1 MGNQQ
6 VRASLKSYYTSNLL
20 KDTNKYL
27 QNSFNLEGLQ
37 LAEFFEAFWQ
47 ESAVEHLDKTNI
59 PAQSKPQSEIE
70 AEKDKFFMKSKYL
83 IPTTSSVSFNT
94 QKQSDLKLKP
104 TSPKTELFA
113 KNQLKKMNIL
123 LIAYVKKL
131 LSSVAEGDTITYID
145 KFFHKEVKSNMD
157 YICLNIFLKL
167 LNNLSSTSSSI
178 KSSNIDFLL
187 NHIKLLRPASF
198 FGITK
203 ENISIDKAFDSI
215 IDYLKK
221 IVTDPSSDLTE
232 RIKSLKIMLNMA
244 LAKGSLKNL
253 IDVIMCLEQSGLK
266 TDVNY
271 EINVFKNELMQSSL
285 TLSYPDN
292 INQKNKTSIWN
303 YTLPTSSNEAK
314 STSNPF
320 SYSTTQESN
329 SKNEIFFSLAV
340 DASYIYL
347 YISNGTLLKI
357 GNGYNDTMLG
367 KVYQTRTNFHPNER
381 VSIAVIDEFLYV
393 RTPNIESP
401 VLALNIEDLTDSPTS
416 IDIDDREINH
426 LWNEGKRCEFE
437 LPIEAKA
444 TMRELIEKKKNSS
457 NEDKTAIRVGGESPI
472 TSDGRFLYVVS
483 KWLEEGN
490 EEENEEETNENENS
504 EEKKEDDKK
513 NKIVV
518 YGVDIY
524 DPLNNMSHV
533 KSVMLNT
540 NIKEIPLIDYDDK
553 DVINI
558 KQETSFIDDSKSF
571 YLPSTFLSKQ
581 AQLYTNGTI
590 LIING
595 YKFSLASGDLLEKNS
610 KLLSSS
616 SSTNSFVYDRSNNLI
631 WKINKQDNNILSLTS
646 FFNKSTSPLASNQS
660 ESMSTESIISETES
674 NIALAML
681 PSDDEAYHRMMTL
694 NLLNIGDDAMKTEA
708 IESKT
713 ELDDKVYRKN
723 VQCLLLAII
732 AKMTSIYG
740 NDVDVDN
747 AKSDIEKGEMYA
759 KLLRRPFCVM
769 VDREV
774 FEKLSM
780 LIDKYSSIFFAN
792 VNNDIE
798 DSNNILDAY
807 CLLSVVKILGV
818 NMKNLS
824 LSHIDVNMMI
834 KESST
839 SPFAAMEKF
848 IIKTIETYTSKFS
861 SMKSSSKMSLI
872 LQCLYDECKMILKR
886 SANILY
892 DNSLDLISML
902 EKHISMFDTNATS
915 KDIAKG
921 LMTYMSSD
929 DNMRSIL
936 RKMKGEDNVDR
947 LLKIFA
953 IAMQWEVKQVEE
965 TLKRSSSEKI
975 IMKENEDE
983 LIAFKFNS
991 KLQEE
996 LIKKISK
1003 KLLDDRK
1010 DNVIS
1015 ISRDNKII
1023 EKLTKEIFS
1032 NYITVI
1038 KYINMYIDKYNTN
1051 DNDVIN
1057 VNDNED
1063 DECIITTSISTNKN
1077 ETKSPISDDTD
1088 KKNDLKHI
1096 YDILIDDFLC
1106 KKLFITKLFL
1116 FQINTI
1122 SILSSDFAMSS
1133 ILSPL
1138 FPSLLSSLSGLYERF
1153 GASARSAE
1161 AIMIANVDYI
1171 EKVIESEHPFP
1182 NNVNKTYEISLPK
1195 PINEQDND
1203 EDIILEFDKQSD
1215 LGDAGGPQGNGYLS
1229 FFNDQKRSKYTF
1241 QKQTQITAMFPKE
1254 ALKVKRNKLPIY
1266 LYAYTTTV
1274 NTTGAYGFKL
1284 IVHNNKDKF
1293 QKVFVE
1299 DEFYKMYQTASWV
1312 ASKASSILIKG
1323 DIGSID
1329 KKITDIVSS
1338 PLFRGGYKYA
1348 KIEKEIGN
1356 ITDVLN
1362 VDIVS
1367 NDDKNEIEDEKFETF
1382 VKDLQN
1388 KYMKTNYGGNVGGDK
1403 AMKVVSS
1410 AFKCMIYHSNYVN
1423 AVKQLMQAEDI
1434 SKEKDY
1440 AMIYKLYTTASQMR
1454 SWLIEKK
1461 KNIDDL
1467 LEKQKI
1473 ESGSDPQIDI
1483 DTKSQQIIQK
1493 ILDQTLIKC
1502 TFLLNLNPS
1511 PSTDPISL
1519 SKSIISFLQSPISS
1533 KKFFSYAKQ
1542 SSLRA
1547 IARISGLNSLSCVFT
1562 SIANGALLQ
1571 DVLTWFISS
1580 MRETSVSLSHCLD
1593 SIVLCD
1599 CKCESMVVDAF
1610 HNFLSIIIKKYCD
1623 NTSEEELMTFL
1634 DAILWKYNDRDFDFL
1649 NQERIFDILWG
1660 SESETIK
1667 TKWGNSSRSLLS
1679 NQILEIFE
1687 IISNVIIHTIVN
1699 SKDTSIST
1707 KRIVNNMNIVIFGE
1721 IEKAMCNYYQRR
1733 GVSFLLY
1740 DQFEKNE
1747 LEKSNDKK
1755 DTKKDVVAVAA
1766 PQRRHRRYSDDSYSG
1781 SYEDN
1786 DEDCYDEDYEEGEA
1800 EYVQTV
1806 KPVEEEKKEEKTN
1819 SEEKKFYHYKD
1830 DIVDTYDELVYAIST
1845 TQGNKKTMISES
1857 ELKKIIERQE
1867 SKIYS
1872 NDYLNRILI
1881 LLYKLSQQKTQ
1892 CIVDSISTAENIT
1905 SLLRLSLFASTEN
1918 KYIIYKSL
1926 AQIVTHID
1934 NDTVNDIIDIFN
1946 ADQQT
1951 EHKTFIEILLSMLI
1965 DVKKSSYNSETTVS
1979 SSSFCVS
1986 HELSQ
1991 IIRNFILSHDINNEI
2006 DFLLSATSK
2015 SNDPISAMLTK
2026 ETAIE
2031 ILGGVYEGMSI
2042 GSRVKVQLNR
2052 GKLSEADVLSVED
2065 TTRNFREGTILCF
2078 STDFEAYFNVDKKK
2092 KVATVSG
2099 GARRYNSSQNAK
2111 KEEKSVKKEAIYLT
2125 PNNMNDNKV
2134 AVLIDDNTNVNDI
2147 TDNEPKIYE
2156 QYEVLPMQKDYNTNM
2171 ISEKIIDTVLDWYN
2185 EIKDKANSSLN
2196 ANLITD
2202 ITRLILK
2209 ISSNVDESKM
2219 LFKSE
2224 KGKRII
2230 KEISVLGAKAIA
2242 ESEDSPYMEL
2252 LEEKRNRLLSFC
2264 SEHVTSLN
2272 DIAPISIKFISPNVL
2287 EVKIIKD
2294 NSNIMNICVNVIRPI
2309 NGDAAMSFAG
2319 NKHLSFDVA
2328 KTANEIKNKIVL
2340 CEDSAII
2347 NEIIK
2352 TKSNIAIIT
2361 NKDLSLQ
2368 SNIKHKS
2375 ISVFVIDAKSYD
2387 DIINIKQGKFDVFD
2401 NLTDKANDG
2410 KEKLINEL
2418 VNDFGFNKDFVDKNL
2433 PSIFAN
2439 NNNNIDDINTIISS
2453 LLDIA
2458 NNVQNTIAI
2467 DDDNDIEPINNC
2479 FSVKDEDAKIE
2490 VPTYYHSMFVDIT
2503 DNTDLLQ
2510 SRFIK
2515 LNAYLRIMHSRH
2527 IVLNLMKLSLR
2538 HSEQFDID
2546 DILKEISCDDVIA
2559 ILKLIVNEGL
2569 HQNSF
2574 GLGNDLVVCVTEIF
2588 ALLMKSEKTKAK
2600 EIIEAIYRKTNEEID
2615 SVVNGEAISYE
2626 VIKDDVSMM
2635 KAPFIF
2641 FDVLLMMISNKETAK
2656 ENCEEYYDMIN
2667 KLCGLTMKIKNNKE
2681 MRWFVIDLMIMM
2693 EHNILN
2699 DVSKFTKEFT
2709 SLPNVTKILEMLV
2722 ENISTEGKKYL
2733 SKKTQMICEF
2743 VILIYEIDKKINAN
2757 NTDATIINKIGKNE
2771 IFIKEHL
2778 STYSIMKNFFET
2790 NYLKYLSWIETN
2802 PEISSKFSQTFESS
2816 HLYSKSPNTFLISF
2830 PNASHIN
2837 IDINEDTYFDDGDS
2851 LSFSYDPSNK
2861 NQIYNYIRE
2870 SNAKSFTLKSD
2881 YAYVTFPAKSLRS
2894 YYAMGTN
2901 IGSRFGPTP
2910 GDLPQ
2915 PKMLSSLS
2923 NINVKD
2929 IALTDNCT
2937 IVLSKE
2943 GEIYTCG
2950 SGSISG
2956 LKSPST
2962 VFTKDNLINNGKA
2975 IANEMITAFGAKGMS
2990 LMVATQGKFLFSL
3003 GSNNSGQLAQQ
3014 YQNSINDISKVTSF
3028 NKEVKLISIAE
3039 NHTMILTKGNMIY
3052 HCGKNDYYQN
3062 GDNYTGRNN
3071 IPKLVNLDKQYT
3083 CVSLCTGFDYTLFL
3097 MKSKKDGKVY
3107 LFSSGNAEKGRTGQ
3121 GKDNKNT
3128 FKMIDSDSIKDVE
3141 FKSISA
3147 NKYSSAAISKE
3158 GKLFVW
3164 GCNSSGQLG
3173 VGTTIDVYEP
3183 QLCSFFEKD
3192 YEVEDIQFGTDFA
3205 IVLAKEKKSGMMC
3218 LFGMGD
3224 SSNGKLGEIVTNK
3237 DKEITTP
3244 MRIKFFDNKNPSKI
3258 YVGQKG
3264 VIVMCDL
3271 EKSMGNVRAH
3281 KVNCKKCNKNIIGE
3295 LLCDYER
3302 KEFICEQCE
3311 DKSKNYIIVTSP
3323 MKNIN
3328 LLLETLEKSETIQT
3342 ENITEIKCTQCKNII
3357 SSLSYAYLQNS
3368 QRNFLC
3374 EKCYKN
3380 FPSCITNVK
3389 LFYKNNIKDKTI
3401 TEKSINILNETNYY
3415 DSSVGYGYKITVTPI
3430 FNEIG
3435 CEEIIKKNQDSFN
3448 SFCEDLNMFN
3458 KPEPYEQF
3466 VDLLN
3471 EIAQKANKSIYTMTV
3486 KDLVFKKEQ
3495 LSVRTAI
3502 NKCSNDCLKKMFI
3515 VLKVFN
3521 EKVKDLLP
3529 YIDFSK
3535 ALHNKMRLS
3544 AYYNKI
3550 TPLIFWDNKYEIIKS
3565 NLEKT
3570 SVSTETFELKINRLK
3585 VKKFI
3590 EKGVPDH
3597 LGEHTI
3603 YGQIFQHLKQYP
3615 FKIFR
3620 KKEGG
3625 NSCKIFNVQF
3635 QGEAS
3640 IDAGGPYRECL
3651 SQAIGELQSSALPLF
3666 MQSPNQKNEA
3676 GSFREKWIVNPS
3688 STSLTHLQMYEMLG
3702 GLIGYA
3708 MRTGEFLNMD
3718 LPSLFWKSLLEVPLE
3733 RKDLEK
3739 VDKYAIQCLDDIA
3752 HSTPETFE
3760 AYSEQKFTTIISNG
3774 NEVEICPNGKNI
3786 NLTYDNRL
3794 LYCELAE
3801 KARLNEGK
3809 IQMDAIRSG
3818 LEKVIPVGLLQ
3829 LLSWNELEM
3838 LVCGKPILDIELLKE
3853 NTKYRGCTEN
3863 DQIIQ
3868 NFWKCLEEFTAE
3880 ERSMYLRFVWGR
3892 SRLPLTSKDFQMQH
3906 RVEILYHAHPDIALP
3921 QSHTCF
3927 FSLEIPKYSTY
3938 EILKEKL
3945 KYAITHCQAID
3956 TDGNTNEIWD
3966 DEE

>member
-27 QNSFNLEGLQ
+27 QNSFNFEGLQ

-59 PAQSKPQSEIE
+59 PAQTKSQSEIE

-94 QKQSDLKLKP
+94 QKQSDLKLKL
-104 TSPKTELFA
+104 TNPKTELFA

-145 KFFHKEVKSNMD
+145 RYFHNEVKSNMD

-178 KSSNIDFLL
+178 KSSNLDFLL

-215 IDYLKK
+215 IDYLKN
-221 IVTDPSSDLTE
+221 IVTDPSNDLTE
-232 RIKSLKIMLNMA
+232 RIKSIKVMLNMA

-266 TDVNY
+266 PDVNY

-285 TLSYPDN
+285 SLSYPDN

-303 YTLPTSSNEAK
+303 YTLPTTTNENKSSS
-314 STSNPF
+314 STNPF
-320 SYSTTQESN
+320 ASSISPSSN
-329 SKNEIFFSLAV
+329 SKTDISFSLAV
-340 DASYIYL
+340 DSSYIYL

-367 KVYQTRTNFHPNER
+367 KVYHTRTNFHPNER

-393 RTPNIESP
+393 RTPNIETP
-401 VLALNIEDLTDSPTS
+401 VLALNVEDLTDSPTS

-437 LPIEAKA
+437 LPIEARA
-444 TMRELIEKKKNSS
+444 TMRELIEKKKNSN
-457 NEDKTAIRVGGESPI
+457 NEDKAAIRVGGESPI

-483 KWLEEGN
+483 KWMEEGN

-504 EEKKEDDKK
+504 NEEKKEDDKK

-524 DPLNNMSHV
+524 DPMNNMSHV

-540 NIKEIPLIDYDDK
+540 NIKEIPLVDYDDK
-553 DVINI
+553 DVITI
-558 KQETSFIDDSKSF
+558 KKESSIIDDSKSF

-581 AQLYTNGTI
+581 PQLYTNGTI

-595 YKFSLASGDLLEKNS
+595 YKFSLTTGDLIEKNS

-616 SSTNSFVYDRSNNLI
+616 SSTISYVYDRSNNLI
-631 WKINKQDNNILSLTS
+631 WKITKQENNILSLTS

-681 PSDDEAYHRMMTL
+681 PSDEATYHRMMTL
-694 NLLNIGDDAMKTEA
+694 NLLNIGDDAMKTEN
-708 IESKT
+708 IQSKAA
-713 ELDDKVYRKN
+713 LDDKMYRKN

-740 NDVDVDN
+740 NDVDLDN
-747 AKSDIEKGEMYA
+747 AKTDIEKGEMYA

-774 FEKLSM
+774 FEKLSQ
-780 LIDKYSSIFFAN
+780 LIDKYSSVFFSN
-792 VNNDIE
+792 INKDIE
-798 DSNNILDAY
+798 DSDNILDAY
-807 CLLSVVKILGV
+807 CLLSVVKILGI

-834 KESST
+834 TQSSS
-839 SPFAAMEKF
+839 SPFATMKKF

-861 SMKSSSKMSLI
+861 SLKSSSKFSLI
-872 LQCLYDECKMILKR
+872 LQSLYDECKMILKL

-892 DNSLDLISML
+892 DNTLDLISML

-929 DNMRSIL
+929 DNMRNIL
-936 RKMKGEDNVDR
+936 KKMNGDSVDR
-947 LLKIFA
+947 LLKIFD

-965 TLKRSSSEKI
+965 TLKRSSNEKI
-975 IMKENEDE
+975 VMKENEDE

-1003 KLLDDRK
+1003 KMLDDRK
-1010 DNVIS
+1010 DNMIS
-1015 ISRDNKII
+1015 ISSDNKII
-1023 EKLTKEIFS
+1023 EKLTKNIFS
-1032 NYITVI
+1032 NYSTVI
-1038 KYINMYIDKYNTN
+1038 KYINMYID
-1051 DNDVIN
+1051 N
-1057 VNDNED
+1057 VNASDNTIAENNNND
-1063 DECIITTSISTNKN
+1063 DECIITTSISTTKK
-1077 ETKSPISDDTD
+1077 ETKSDNSD
-1088 KKNDLKHI
+1088 KENKNDLKHI

-1106 KKLFITKLFL
+1106 KKLYITKLFL

-1171 EKVIESEHPFP
+1171 ETVIESEHPFP
-1182 NNVNKTYEISLPK
+1182 NNVNKAYEINLPK
-1195 PINEQDND
+1195 PLNEQDND
-1203 EDIILEFDKQSD
+1203 EDILLEFDKQSD
-1215 LGDAGGPQGNGYLS
+1215 LGDAGGAQGNGYLS
-1229 FFNDQKRSKYTF
+1229 FFNDNKRSKYTF
-1241 QKQTQITAMFPKE
+1241 QKQTQITSIFPKE
-1254 ALKVKRNKLPIY
+1254 ILKVKRNKLPIY

-1299 DEFYKMYQTASWV
+1299 DEFFKMYQTAAWV
-1312 ASKASSILIKG
+1312 ASKASAILIKG
-1323 DIGSID
+1323 DIGSVD
-1329 KKITDIVSS
+1329 KKITDIVSE
-1338 PLFRGGYKYA
+1338 PLFKGGYKYQ

-1362 VDIVS
+1362 VDIVV
-1367 NDDKNEIEDEKFETF
+1367 NNEKNEIDDTKFENF
-1382 VKDLQN
+1382 VQKLQN
-1388 KYMKTNYGGNVGGDK
+1388 IYAKTNHGGNVGGDK

-1410 AFKCMIYHSNYVN
+1410 AFKCMIYHCDYVN
-1423 AVKQLMQAEDI
+1423 TVKKIIDVEDLT
-1434 SKEKDY
+1434 KENDY

-1461 KNIDDL
+1461 KNVDDL

-1473 ESGSDPQIDI
+1473 ESGSDAQIDI

-1493 ILDQTLIKC
+1493 IIDQTLIKC
-1502 TFLLNLNPS
+1502 SFLLNLNPS
-1511 PSTDPISL
+1511 PSTDSISL

-1547 IARISGLNSLSCVFT
+1547 IARISGLNSLSLVFT

-1571 DVLTWFISS
+1571 DVLTWFTSS

-1599 CKCESMVVDAF
+1599 CKCESMVIDAF

-1634 DAILWKYNDRDFDFL
+1634 DAILWKYNDRDFDFI

-1687 IISNVIIHTIVN
+1687 IISNVIIHTIVTTN
-1699 SKDTSIST
+1699 DSTITT

-1740 DQFEKNE
+1740 DQFEKNK
-1747 LEKSNDKK
+1747 LEKTNDKK
-1755 DTKKDVVAVAA
+1755 DVVVVAQ
-1766 PQRRHRRYSDDSYSG
+1766 PQQRRHRRYSDESYN
-1781 SYEDN
+1781 SYED
-1786 DEDCYDEDYEEGEA
+1786 DEDYQEDYEEGEDV
-1800 EYVQTV
+1800 YVE
-1806 KPVEEEKKEEKTN
+1806 KPVEVEKKEEATN

-1830 DIVDTYDELVYAIST
+1830 DIVDTYDELVYATSS
-1845 TQGNKKTMISES
+1845 TQGNKKITITES
-1857 ELKKIIERQE
+1857 ELNKIIERQE
-1867 SKIYS
+1867 SKIYN

-1881 LLYKLSQQKTQ
+1881 LLYKLSQQKTE

-1926 AQIVTHID
+1926 ANIVTHID
-1934 NDTVNDIIDIFN
+1934 NDTVNDIVDIFN

-1965 DVKKSSYNSETTVS
+1965 DVKKSCYNSALTVS
-1979 SSSFCVS
+1979 SSSFCIS
-1986 HELSQ
+1986 TELYQ
-1991 IIRNFILSHDINNEI
+1991 IIRNFILSHDIINEI
-2006 DFLLSATSK
+2006 DFLLSAPSK
-2015 SNDPISAMLTK
+2015 CNDAISAMLYK
-2026 ETAIE
+2026 EAAIE
-2031 ILGGVYEGMSI
+2031 IFGGVYEGMSI
-2042 GSRVKVQLNR
+2042 GSRVKVRLNR
-2052 GKLSEADVLSVED
+2052 SKQSESDVLSVED
-2065 TTRNFREGTILCF
+2065 TTSSYREGTILCF
-2078 STDFEAYFNVDKKK
+2078 STDFEAYFTVEKKK
-2092 KVATVSG
+2092 KVATVSNVN
-2099 GARRYNSSQNAK
+2099 RRYNSSVNAK
-2111 KEEKSVKKEAIYLT
+2111 KEEKCIKKEAIYLT

-2156 QYEVLPMQKDYNTNM
+2156 QYEVLPIQKENSINM
-2171 ISEKIIDTVLDWYN
+2171 IAEKVIDTVLDWYS
-2185 EIKDKANSSLN
+2185 EIKENKNSSLN
-2196 ANLITD
+2196 SNLLTD
-2202 ITRLILK
+2202 ITRFILK
-2209 ISSNVDESKM
+2209 ISYNVESSEILLKN
-2219 LFKSE
+2219 E
-2224 KGKRII
+2224 KGKKII
-2230 KEISVLGAKAIA
+2230 KEIATLAATTVA
-2242 ESEDSPYMEL
+2242 ESEDSPYMEI

-2264 SEHVTSLN
+2264 SENVSSLN
-2272 DIAPISIKFISPNVL
+2272 DIDPISIKFISSNVL
-2287 EVKIIKD
+2287 ELKVIKD
-2294 NSNIMNICVNVIRPI
+2294 NSNIMNICINVTRAI
-2309 NGDAAMSFAG
+2309 NGDAAMAFAA
-2319 NKHLSFDVA
+2319 NKHLAFDIA
-2328 KTANEIKNKIVL
+2328 KNASKYQNKIIL
-2340 CEDSAII
+2340 CDEAAII

-2352 TKSNIAIIT
+2352 SSTNIAIIT
-2361 NKDLSLQ
+2361 NKDFSIQ

-2375 ISVFVIDAKSYD
+2375 ISVFIIDKKSYD
-2387 DIINIKQGKFDVFD
+2387 DIINIKQGSVDVFENLID
-2401 NLTDKANDG
+2401 NASNG

-2433 PSIFAN
+2433 PSVFAN
-2439 NNNNIDDINTIISS
+2439 NNNCIDDINTIISS

-2458 NNVQNTIAI
+2458 NNVQNTIAV
-2467 DDDNDIEPINNC
+2467 DDDNDIEPVNNC
-2479 FSVKDEDAKIE
+2479 FSVKEEDAKIE
-2490 VPTYYHSMFVDIT
+2490 VPSYYRSMFVDIT

-2515 LNAYLRIMHSRH
+2515 INKSLRIMHSRH
-2527 IVLNLMKLSLR
+2527 ILLNLLKLCLKQSA
-2538 HSEQFDID
+2538 QFDID
-2546 DILKEISCDDVIA
+2546 CVLKEVDTDEIIS

-2569 HQNSF
+2569 HKNYF
-2574 GLGNDLVVCVTEIF
+2574 GLGNVLVVCVTEI
-2588 ALLMKSEKTKAK
+2588 LSLMMKSGKGKAK
-2600 EIIEAIYRKTNEEID
+2600 EIINAIYRKTNEEID
-2615 SVVNGEAISYE
+2615 NVVTGEAITYE
-2626 VIKDDVSMM
+2626 VIKDDEAMM
-2635 KAPFIF
+2635 KSPFIF

-2699 DVSKFTKEFT
+2699 DVNKFTKEFT
-2709 SLPNVTKILEMLV
+2709 ALPNVSKILQVLV
-2722 ENISTEGKKYL
+2722 ESISTEGKKYL

-2743 VILIYEIDKKINAN
+2743 VILLYEIDKKIKANSNNA
-2757 NTDATIINKIGKNE
+2757 TVINKIGKNE

-2816 HLYSKSPNTFLISF
+2816 HLYSKSPTTYLISF

-2861 NQIYNYIRE
+2861 NQMYNYIRE
-2870 SNAKSFTLKSD
+2870 SNTKSFTLKSD

-2901 IGSRFGPTP
+2901 MGSRFGPTP
-2910 GDLPQ
+2910 GDITQ
-2915 PKMLSSLS
+2915 PKLMSSLS

-2937 IVLSKE
+2937 IVLSKD

-2975 IANEMITAFGAKGMS
+2975 MANEMITSFAAKGTS
-2990 LMVATQGKFLFSL
+2990 LMVATQGKCLFTL

-3014 YQNSINDISKVTSF
+3014 YQNSINDITKVNSF
-3028 NKEVKLISIAE
+3028 NKEVKLISIAD
-3039 NHTMILTKGNMIY
+3039 NHTMILTKGNMVY

-3071 IPKLVNLDKQYT
+3071 IPKLINLDKQYT
-3083 CVSLCTGFDYTLFL
+3083 CVSLCTGCDYTLFL
-3097 MKSKKDGKVY
+3097 MKNKKDGKVY

-3128 FKMIDSDSIKDVE
+3128 FKLIDSNSIRNVE

-3147 NKYSSAAISKE
+3147 NKYSSAAISTE

-3164 GCNSSGQLG
+3164 GGNSSGQLG
-3173 VGTTIDVYEP
+3173 IGNTSDVYEP

-3218 LFGMGD
+3218 VFGMGD
-3224 SSNGKLGEIVTNK
+3224 SSNGKLGEMMTSK

-3244 MRIKFFDNKNPSKI
+3244 MRIKFFDNKNPSKV

-3271 EKSMGNVRAH
+3271 EKSLGNVRAH
-3281 KVNCKKCNKNIIGE
+3281 KVNCKKCNQNIIGE

-3328 LLLETLEKSETIQT
+3328 LLLETLEKNETIQT
-3342 ENITEIKCTQCKNII
+3342 ENINEIKCTQCNNVI

-3368 QRNFLC
+3368 KRNFLC

-3389 LFYKNNIKDKTI
+3389 LFYKSNIKDKTI

-3435 CEEIIKKNQDSFN
+3435 CEDIIKKNQDSFN
-3448 SFCEDLNMFN
+3448 SFCDDLNMFN

-3471 EIAQKANKSIYTMTV
+3471 EIAQKANKSIFTMTV

-3502 NKCSNDCLKKMFI
+3502 NKCSNDCLQKMFI

-3550 TPLIFWDNKYEIIKS
+3550 TPLIFWDSKYEIIKS

-3570 SVSTETFELKINRLK
+3570 SVNTETFELKINRLK

-3625 NSCKIFNVQF
+3625 NSCKIFYVQF

-3651 SQAIGELQSSALPLF
+3651 SQAIGELQSPALPLF

-3739 VDKYAIQCLDDIA
+3739 VDKYTIQCLDDIA
-3752 HSTPETFE
+3752 HCTQEAFE
-3760 AYSEQKFTTIISNG
+3760 SYSDQKFTTIISNG
-3774 NEVEICPNGKNI
+3774 NEVEICPNGRNI
-3786 NLTYDNRL
+3786 NLTYDNRM

-3809 IQMDAIRSG
+3809 VQMDAIRSG
-3818 LEKVIPVGLLQ
+3818 LEKVIPVGLLK

-3853 NTKYRGCTEN
+3853 NTKYRGCSEN

-3868 NFWKCLEEFTAE
+3868 FFWKCLEEFTAE

-3906 RVEILYHAHPDIALP
+3906 RVEIMHHAHPDIALP

-3956 TDGNTNEIWD
+3956 TDGNANEVWD